1 MQKPCELEL
10 IYALIVNE
18 QHVIQKP
25 VIEQPFIKIKYLKV
39 CCFFKI
45 YSTLAPSF
53 SYYKRGAIRL
63 FCS

>member
-39 CCFFKI
+39 CCFFQDI
-45 YSTLAPSF
+45 FHF
-53 SYYKRGAIRL
+53 SSVLFLLQKGAIRL